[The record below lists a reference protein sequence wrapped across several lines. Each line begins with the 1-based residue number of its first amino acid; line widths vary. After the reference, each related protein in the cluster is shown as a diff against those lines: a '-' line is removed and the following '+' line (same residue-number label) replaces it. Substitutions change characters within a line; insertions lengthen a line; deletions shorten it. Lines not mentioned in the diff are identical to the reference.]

1 MTLRLKVN
9 QNAQTF
15 TLTFVLTASQN
26 SGEPT
31 EEMGGHRQT
40 PPVPGSSAALTSL
53 YDVVDP
59 VSRYNMFALRLSRA
73 AAVCSTGSR
82 VPQISFSHSEGVMWR
97 ADAKWTSRSFYR
109 NLLDGFIYRGGEGR
123 GLRSTCLIPESTP
136 ILRSVFTLPTGSAGL
151 LRALCCRENHHFYI
165 VDVFKIKITNLELL
179 VFFFLIFPEKQ
190 NSPNWRSII
199 FTIVVNTFQNTFSM
213 QTSSTLMESRTLTD
227 ELCARGG

>member
-1 MTLRLKVN
+1 MTSRLKVY

-15 TLTFVLTASQN
+15 TLTFLLTAS
-26 SGEPT
+26 T
-31 EEMGGHRQT
+31 ELWGTNWRNGG
-40 PPVPGSSAALTSL
+40 PPADAHLPGSSAALTSL

-136 ILRSVFTLPTGSAGL
+136 ILRSVFTLPTSSTGL
-151 LRALCCRENHHFYI
+151 LKALCCPDNHYFYM
-165 VDVFKIKITNLELL
+165 VDVFKIKMTNLELL
-179 VFFFLIFPEKQ
+179 EFFWNFPEKQ
-190 NSPNWRSII
+190 TLLNWLSII
-199 FTIVVNTFQNTFSM
+199 FAIAVNTFQTHSRCKLN
-213 QTSSTLMESRTLTD
+213 LMEPRILTD
-227 ELCARGG
+227 ELCAWGG

>member
-1 MTLRLKVN
+1 MSRLRITLRLKVY

-15 TLTFVLTASQN
+15 TLTLTAS
-26 SGEPT
+26 T
-31 EEMGGHRQT
+31 ELWGTNWRNGG
-40 PPVPGSSAALTSL
+40 PPADAHLPGSSAALTSL

-109 NLLDGFIYRGGEGR
+109 NLLDAFIYRGGEGR

-136 ILRSVFTLPTGSAGL
+136 ILRSVFTLPAGL
-151 LRALCCRENHHFYI
+151 RG
-165 VDVFKIKITNLELL
+165 
-179 VFFFLIFPEKQ
+179 PPQ
-190 NSPNWRSII
+190 
-199 FTIVVNTFQNTFSM
+199 
-213 QTSSTLMESRTLTD
+213 STLLHEESLYLHGR
-227 ELCARGG
+227 CF